1 MKEILTVYRVIPT
14 EKFEKWLNSFK
25 EKDFEVVRRI
35 VARQLAMTQGH
46 FGHTRSVGEGFWMWL
61 PYLLHSSGECRGYSF
76 VRRQ

>member
-46 FGHTRSVGEGFWMWL
+46 KICWRRSF
-61 PYLLHSSGECRGYSF
+61 
-76 VRRQ
+76 